1 MSGTLYRKKPV
12 VVEAMLYDGTEDS
25 AKAIQQ
31 WAEGNVDLDHEDLM
45 HYGSEEP
52 TRVFTGLYIYTLE
65 GSMYAAPGDQIIK
78 GTRGEFY
85 PCKPEAFEDTF
96 EIVEEEP
103 EHDYDWAVAL
113 QGEAVADMN

>member
-1 MSGTLYRKKPV
+1 MNGTLYRKKPV
-12 VVEAMLYDGTEDS
+12 VVEAMGP
-25 AKAIQQ
+25 
-31 WAEGNVDLDHEDLM
+31 VDLM
-45 HYGSEEP
+45 GSNAAVDKVRSWCGGEWIRPEEQMGHPPHWFRVP
-52 TRVFTGLYIYTLE
+52 TPE
-65 GSMYAAPGDQIIK
+65 GPMGVSDGDYIIK

-85 PCKPEAFEDTF
+85 PCKPDAFEDTF